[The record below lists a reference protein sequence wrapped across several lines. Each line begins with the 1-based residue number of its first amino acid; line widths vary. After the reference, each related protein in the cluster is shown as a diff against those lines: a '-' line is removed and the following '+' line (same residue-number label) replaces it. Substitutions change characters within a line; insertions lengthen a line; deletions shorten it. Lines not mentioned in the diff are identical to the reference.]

1 MNWQGKTVGYAV
13 TGSHCTLAEIM
24 PQIQRFVDEG
34 AKVVPII
41 SQSVL
46 TTDTRFG
53 KSDHWQKQ
61 LKDITGNDI
70 ISSIVDAEP
79 LGPTKLLDVLTIAPC
94 TGTTTSKLANAMTD
108 SPVLM
113 AAKAT
118 LRNGRPVVIAVSTN
132 DGLGF
137 NMANI
142 AKLLVAKN
150 IYFVPFGQDNPD
162 HKPNS
167 LVARMELVP
176 ETCYAAIEGRQL
188 QPLIIERFRDEAN

>member
-13 TGSHCTLAEIM
+13 TGSHCTLAEVM
-24 PQIQRFVDEG
+24 PQIQRFVDDG
-34 AKVVPII
+34 ANVVPII

-46 TTDTRFG
+46 STDTRFG
-53 KSDHWQKQ
+53 KAENWQKQ

-79 LGPTKLLDVLTIAPC
+79 LGPSKLLDVLAIAPC
-94 TGTTTSKLANAMTD
+94 TGTTTSKLANAVTD

-118 LRNGRPVVIAVSTN
+118 LRNGRPIVLAVSTN

-142 AKLLVAKN
+142 AKLIVAKN

-162 HKPNS
+162 NKPNS

-176 ETCYAAIEGRQL
+176 ETCYAAIQGKQL
-188 QPLIIERFRDEAN
+188 QPVIIERFRD

>member
-24 PQIQRFVDEG
+24 PQVKRFVDDG
-34 AKVVPII
+34 AEVVPII
-41 SQSVL
+41 SNTVFS
-46 TTDTRFG
+46 TDTRFG
-53 KSDHWQKQ
+53 KSEDWQKQ

-79 LGPTKLLDVLTIAPC
+79 LGPSKRLDVLAIAPC
-94 TGTTTSKLANAMTD
+94 TGTTTSKLANAVTD

-142 AKLLVAKN
+142 ARLIVAKH
-150 IYFVPFGQDNPD
+150 IYFVPFGQDSPEK
-162 HKPNS
+162 KPNS
-167 LVARMELVP
+167 LVARMELIP
-176 ETCYAAIEGRQL
+176 ETCYAALEGRQL
-188 QPLIIERFRDEAN
+188 QPVIIERFRDEV

>member
-24 PQIQRFVDEG
+24 PQVKRFVDDG
-34 AKVVPII
+34 AEVVPII
-41 SQSVL
+41 SNTVMS
-46 TTDTRFG
+46 TDTRFG
-53 KSDHWQKQ
+53 NSEDWQKQ

-79 LGPTKLLDVLTIAPC
+79 LGPSKRLDVLVIAPC
-94 TGTTTSKLANAMTD
+94 TGTTTSKLANAVTD

-142 AKLLVAKN
+142 ARLITAKH
-150 IYFVPFGQDNPD
+150 IYFVPFGQDSPAK
-162 HKPNS
+162 KPNS
-167 LVARMELVP
+167 LVARMELIP
-176 ETCYAAIEGRQL
+176 ETCYEALEGKQL
-188 QPLIIERFRDEAN
+188 QPVIIERFRDEV